1 MTHEMRCGTLAR
13 RVGARLNG
21 DGEVLLTDATHDSRR
36 AGPGLLFCCVPGATA
51 DGHEFAAQ
59 AVEAGASALLC
70 SRPLGLGVPEL
81 LVDEPR
87 LAMAAAASEIH
98 GRPSDSL
105 AIVGITGT
113 NGKTTTAVMLAV
125 VLESLGTRT
134 KIIGTLT
141 GERTTP
147 ESTDLQRELAGM
159 RDDGVGA
166 VVMEVSSH
174 ALTLERVARVHF
186 RIGVFTNLGSDH
198 LDFHG
203 TREKYFAAKAK
214 LFTPGVSETAV
225 LNVDDVRGR
234 LLADA
239 AEIPVVEYSLNDVS
253 DLVMTVLGSRFR
265 WRDQVVRISM
275 PGEHNVSNA
284 LAAAESALLLGHD
297 PCGIARALGE
307 VEVVAGR
314 FEVITAT
321 GRDPE
326 DGDHVVDKPVVVVD
340 FAHTP
345 DALEKLLLTAR
356 DLSDRSGHSGR
367 TTVVFGCGGDR
378 DHLKRPEMGR
388 VATQLADRVIVT
400 TDNPRSE
407 DPGKI
412 IEEIVAG
419 CVWTPTV
426 EPDRREAI
434 RTAVSEAG
442 GDDLV
447 LVAGKGH
454 ETGQTWNDRT
464 EPFDDR
470 VEVTRALNT
479 HPGGS
484 ENS

>member
-1 MTHEMRCGTLAR
+1 MTHEIRCGTLAR
-13 RVGARLNG
+13 RIGARLSG
-21 DGEVLLTDATHDSRR
+21 DGDVLLSDATHNSRL
-36 AGPGLLFCCVPGATA
+36 AGPGVLFCCVPGATA
-51 DGHEFAAQ
+51 DGHDFAAQ

-81 LVDEPR
+81 LVDLPR
-87 LAMAAAASEIH
+87 LGMAAAAAEIH

-113 NGKTTTAVMLAV
+113 NGKTTTAAMLAA
-125 VLESLGTRT
+125 VLESLGTT
-134 KIIGTLT
+134 TEIIGTLT

-147 ESTDLQRELAGM
+147 ESTDLQRDLAAM
-159 RDDGVGA
+159 RDGAVEA

-174 ALTLERVARVHF
+174 ALALERVARVHF

-203 TREKYFAAKAK
+203 TQEEYFAAKAK
-214 LFTPGVSETAV
+214 LFTPGVSEIAV

-239 AEIPVVEYSLNDVS
+239 SEIPVVEYSLDAVS
-253 DLVMTVLGSRFR
+253 ELAMTVLGSSFR
-265 WRDQVVRISM
+265 WRDQEVRISM

-297 PCGIARALGE
+297 PSGIARALGE
-307 VEVVAGR
+307 VGVVAGR

-321 GRDPE
+321 E
-326 DGDHVVDKPVVVVD
+326 GDRGVDRPVVVVD

-345 DALEKLLLTAR
+345 DALENLLRTAR
-356 DLSDRSGHSGR
+356 TLAVRNGRSGR

-407 DPGKI
+407 DPGQI

-419 CVWTPTV
+419 CPRTPTV
-426 EPDRREAI
+426 EADRREAI
-434 RTAVSEAG
+434 RMAVSEAG

-454 ETGQTWNDRT
+454 ETGQTWSDRT

-470 VEVTRALNT
+470 VEVTRALNNY
-479 HPGGS
+479 PGGS
-484 ENS
+484 EDS